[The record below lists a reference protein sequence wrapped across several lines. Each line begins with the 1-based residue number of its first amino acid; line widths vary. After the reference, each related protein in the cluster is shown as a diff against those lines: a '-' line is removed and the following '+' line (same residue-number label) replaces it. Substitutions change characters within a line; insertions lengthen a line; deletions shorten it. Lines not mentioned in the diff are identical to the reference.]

1 MKALSAL
8 PELDVGVH
16 LTFVGERPLSPA
28 SEVGTLL
35 GGDGALL
42 PDHRSFLRRYYAGGL
57 DLDQL
62 EREARRQIER
72 VREAGLAVRHLNAH
86 QHLHVVPAVFDV
98 VLRLA
103 QEHGVSYLR
112 LPRDAHP
119 RATRFGRWLAVRA
132 LARFAE
138 RAAPR
143 LASSGVRA
151 NDRTIGVMDA
161 GRLTSALLVAL
172 LDRVRGVTELV
183 SHPGVDD
190 AAIGRRYGWRY
201 RWDAEREALCDPR
214 VRERLTAEGIT
225 LARVRDVLAT

>member
-1 MKALSAL
+1 M

-28 SEVGTLL
+28 AEVRTLL
-35 GGDGALL
+35 GNDGALL
-42 PDHRSFLRRYYAGGL
+42 PDHRAFLRRHYAGGIAPAE
-57 DLDQL
+57 L

-72 VREAGLAVRHLNAH
+72 VREAGLTARHINAH

-98 VLRLA
+98 VVRLA
-103 QEHGVSYLR
+103 EEHGIGYVR

-119 RATRFGRWLAVRA
+119 RATRFARWLAVRA
-132 LARFAE
+132 LSRFGE
-138 RAAPR
+138 RAAAR
-143 LASSGVRA
+143 LRGLRA

-161 GRLTSALLVAL
+161 GRLTSALLLAL
-172 LDRVRGVTELV
+172 LDHVRGLTELV
-183 SHPGVDD
+183 GHPGVDD

-214 VRERLTAEGIT
+214 VRAKITAEGIT
-225 LARVRDVLAT
+225 LGRVRDLFEPAG